1 MMSLTVEMLL
11 AAAAASSAGFE
22 GITPPVPLCGAGR
35 MPSNQRVWTKF
46 SIFHLYQSEQRC

>member
-1 MMSLTVEMLL
+1 MMPLTVKML